1 MHMADE
7 QSDSLRTLTA
17 AVLAFRDMRDWRQF
31 HSPRNLAAALAI
43 EAAEL
48 QETLLW
54 KSDEQVASAL
64 KNEDQHQKVSDE
76 IADVLIFALLFA
88 DAAGVD
94 AASSIRNKLLK
105 NEIKYP
111 VERARGSA
119 LKYTEFEPQ

>member
-1 MHMADE
+1 MADE

>member
-1 MHMADE
+1 MADE

-17 AVLAFRDMRDWRQF
+17 AVLAFRDERDWRQF
-31 HSPRNLAAALAI
+31 HSPRNLAAAIAI

-64 KNEDQHQKVSDE
+64 KNEDHRQKVSDE

-94 AASSIRNKLLK
+94 AASSIRKKLLK

-119 LKYTEFEPQ
+119 QKYTEFEPQ